1 MIPVA
6 RPIEDVIA
14 DLRKLL
20 VRKLPGSN
28 AVAASWSVVNQA
40 GELIESAKRVFI
52 EDTEERNIPVLRD
65 KTAKFLR
72 DAYVWKTHG
81 EYYAACRRI
90 HAIADAFHVES
101 VTWREVQTVDDI
113 TKEDLPEVRIPVL
126 PDEPSGTDL

>member
-40 GELIESAKRVFI
+40 SEMIKSAKAVFA
-52 EDTEERNIPVLRD
+52 EDEAERKVAAKVGRD
-65 KTAKFLR
+65 S
-72 DAYVWKTHG
+72 YVWKTHG
-81 EYYAACRRI
+81 EYYAACRMI
-90 HAIADAFHVES
+90 HAVADAFHVES

-126 PDEPSGTDL
+126 PDQPSGTDL